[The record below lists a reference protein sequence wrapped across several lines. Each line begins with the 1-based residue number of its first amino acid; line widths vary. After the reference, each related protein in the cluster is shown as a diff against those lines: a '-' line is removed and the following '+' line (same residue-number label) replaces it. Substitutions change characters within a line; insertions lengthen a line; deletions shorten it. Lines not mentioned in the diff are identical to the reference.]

1 MKTKDFVDP
10 DLVITDASSSG
21 PGAPF
26 RPSSSSSPSRA
37 EIDARVEQARQ
48 QMLELRRQQ
57 EELERERQE
66 LEELRRREEEFE
78 HGKAE
83 MLEALG
89 RAVATIEKEEFELNK
104 KTTSLADF
112 RQLFQEHVR
121 KLQDIHENEWRGE
134 ELKAQLAQAVSVV
147 ESSRAELNR
156 GRAQLSFLGEGP
168 VRLETDEALRG
179 SNAGAEAPA
188 SAGFD
193 FASEFQRGLARSLP
207 FLILGAIA
215 LIFWLLRR

>member
-1 MKTKDFVDP
+1 MNTKDFVDP
-10 DLVITDASSSG
+10 DLVITDASSSD
-21 PGAPF
+21 PGSSS
-26 RPSSSSSPSRA
+26 RSSSSSSPSRA

-89 RAVATIEKEEFELNK
+89 RAIATIEKEEFELNK
-104 KTTSLADF
+104 KTTSLSDF

-121 KLQDIHENEWRGE
+121 KLQDIHENEWRGD
-134 ELKAQLAQAVSVV
+134 ELKALLAQAISVV
-147 ESSRAELNR
+147 ENARAELNR
-156 GRAQLSFLGEGP
+156 GRAQISFLGEGP
-168 VRLETDEALRG
+168 VRLDTDEAFRG
-179 SNAGAEAPA
+179 SSAFAEAPA
-188 SAGFD
+188 SAGFN
-193 FASEFQRGLARSLP
+193 FVSEFQRGFARSLP
-207 FLILGAIA
+207 ILILGVIV
-215 LIFWLLRR
+215 LFFWLLRR